1 MNGSNECS
9 TSSSEN
15 TPPDKNGQIMP
26 GGKFFI
32 YTFSKQK
39 TKKSYN
45 GKILLNLD
53 FQTILGHQ
61 KLTSSVSAPLQ
72 DFKTDFYSD
81 LNTSSNDSPTKCI
94 LNNHKMEERKR

>member
-1 MNGSNECS
+1 MG
-9 TSSSEN
+9 
-15 TPPDKNGQIMP
+15 
-26 GGKFFI
+26 
-32 YTFSKQK
+32 
-39 TKKSYN
+39 
-45 GKILLNLD
+45 ILLNLD